1 MTIATFPAIIP
12 NACDWGLQ
20 SNTQN
25 ARSELNGAVQ
35 TLALPGDIWTGTLT
49 FTNKT
54 GSEARTLRTFLASLR
69 GQAGRFYLTPPA
81 YTRAG
86 TGTGT
91 PLVKGASQTGSSVVT
106 DGWLLPGAGQPWP
119 QNSVRAG
126 DYIQIGDELKM
137 VTVDA
142 EINSSLE
149 SIIYFVPPIR
159 VSPADNSAVTILNPK
174 GIFMLS
180 DAKQAR
186 WQAQPTPIYAL
197 SIAVEEALV

>member
-1 MTIATFPAIIP
+1 MTTPNFPAITP

-35 TLALPGDIWTGTLT
+35 TLALPGDIWVGTLT

-54 GSEARTLRTFLASLR
+54 GSNARTLRAFLTSLR

-91 PLVKGASQTGSSVVT
+91 PLVKGTSQTGSTLVT
-106 DGWLLPGAGQPWP
+106 DGWDINQTAA
-119 QNSVRAG
+119 VCAG
-126 DYIQIGDELKM
+126 DYFNIGSELKM
-137 VTVDA
+137 ITADGNT
-142 EINSSLE
+142 NSSGE
-149 SIIYFVPPIR
+149 MIISFVPPIR
-159 VSPADNSAVTILNPK
+159 VSPADNLPLVITSPVATM
-174 GIFMLS
+174 MLQ